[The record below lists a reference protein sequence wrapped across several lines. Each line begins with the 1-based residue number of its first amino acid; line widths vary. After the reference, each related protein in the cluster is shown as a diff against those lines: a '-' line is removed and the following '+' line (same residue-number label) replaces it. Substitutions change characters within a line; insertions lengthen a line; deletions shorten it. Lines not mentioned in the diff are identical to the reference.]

1 MYLTAIIDLHS
12 RFVVHCSVSNSLEA
26 EWCAKT
32 LEEAVG
38 QHGKPEIINTDQE
51 GASSPRMNSQV
62 PYWAKRSNF
71 PWTVREGQRTMH
83 L

>member
-1 MYLTAIIDLHS
+1 M
-12 RFVVHCSVSNSLEA
+12 EA

-51 GASSPRMNSQV
+51 GASSPPMNSQV
-62 PYWAKRSNF
+62 AYWAKRSNF
-71 PWTVREGQRTMH
+71 PWTVREGNGQCNYRALMEKRKV
-83 L
+83 